1 MISIVLLV
9 LYLAAC
15 FRVIQGISTDKSH
28 LIERG
33 ASSSTLMW
41 CQLSM
46 LLFIIPLLTPFMSWP
61 VYISESFPLPL
72 TVLFFL
78 PSALLANHIL
88 GSVPA
93 GGYDYQRAASA
104 KVREVIW
111 VAAAGAGYFVL
122 MAFAGVLFNSIKSA
136 A

>member
-1 MISIVLLV
+1 MISIVLLI

-15 FRVIQGISTDKSH
+15 FRVVRGINTDKSH
-28 LIERG
+28 LIELG
-33 ASSSTLMW
+33 ASSSELLL

-46 LLFIIPLLTPFMSWP
+46 LLFIIPILTPFMPWP

-72 TVLFFL
+72 TVLFFF
-78 PSALLANHIL
+78 PPALLANHIV
-88 GSVPA
+88 GSLPA
-93 GGYDYQRAASA
+93 GGYDYQRSASA

-111 VAAAGAGYFVL
+111 VAAAGAGYF
-122 MAFAGVLFNSIKSA
+122 MAIALAGLLFSSVRSA